1 MKTPNELRL
10 PPPESLGPLRV
21 DTLTFGQFGAISL
34 YRRSEHPSHVVL
46 FVSGDGGWNLGVVRM
61 AEIVAGMD
69 AAVAGIDIRRY
80 ENALDRPSET
90 CGYPAADFEA
100 LSQWLQ
106 KRLGY
111 PSYTTPILAGY
122 SSGATL
128 VYAILVE
135 APHGTF
141 AGALSLGFCPALPL
155 RRPLCR
161 GNGLAWVAGPK
172 GKGVSF
178 LPADSTGAPWVVLQG
193 ESDSTCY
200 ASRAAAYVRRIRG
213 ARIVELPK
221 VGHGFAVESR
231 WVPEFRDAFVRITR
245 ACRQCRCRARRR
257 CVTCRSSSFAGVAT
271 IRRSRS
277 SCRVMVDGQASTA
290 RSARPSS
297 PAASPSSASMRCATS
312 GRRGIRNEW
321 APISRGSRA
330 TIWKAGASENC
341 SGGLLARGG
350 NAPLHG
356 KSFPP
361 DLKSDVRIVA
371 LLGAA
376 RSTTFEFHLRDWL
389 GRGEAGA
396 RQATAPE
403 IQKLRGLPILCIY
416 GTDEK
421 DSVCPLLPDSLATS
435 MPVQGGHHFGGE
447 YRDLAL
453 ANPTRRLSRLTLRRC
468 GKDECRD
475 ATSGLTCQPMTSR
488 MRGDV
493 NQPAIERGT
502 K

>member
-1 MKTPNELRL
+1 MVRRL
-10 PPPESLGPLRV
+10 ILAVAFMIAACGRPRENPERASTPPPESLGPLRV
-21 DTLTFGQFGAISL
+21 DTLTFGRFGAISL
-34 YRRSEHPSHVVL
+34 YRRSEHPSYVVL

-69 AAVAGIDIRRY
+69 AAVAGVDIRRY
-80 ENALDRPSET
+80 ENALDRAPET

-178 LPADSTGAPWVVLQG
+178 LPAESTAAPWVVLQG

-231 WVPEFRDAFVRITR
+231 WVPAVRDAFVRITR
-245 ACRQCRCRARRR
+245 AMPAVSAPSATAVRDLPLVELRGRSNDSTLAIIVSGDGGWASLDRQIGETF
-257 CVTCRSSSFAGVAT
+257 VS
-271 IRRSRS
+271 
-277 SCRVMVDGQASTA
+277 
-290 RSARPSS
+290 
-297 PAASPSSASMRCATS
+297 
-312 GRRGIRNEW
+312 RGISVVGFDALRYFWKARDPERMGADLTRIARHYLESW
-321 APISRGSRA
+321 GKRELVLVGYSRGAETLPFMASRLPA
-330 TIWKAGASENC
+330 
-341 SGGLLARGG
+341 
-350 NAPLHG
+350 
-356 KSFPP
+356 
-361 DLKSDVRIVA
+361 DLKEQVRIVA

-376 RSTTFEFHLRDWL
+376 RSTTFEFHLTDWL

-421 DSVCPLLPDSLATS
+421 DSVCPLLPASLATP

-447 YRDLAL
+447 YRDLA
-453 ANPTRRLSRLTLRRC
+453 SRILRAAH
-468 GKDECRD
+468 RD
-475 ATSGLTCQPMTSR
+475 
-488 MRGDV
+488 
-493 NQPAIERGT
+493 
-502 K
+502 

>member
-1 MKTPNELRL
+1 MARRRVVALAFMIAACGRPREAPQRASP

-61 AEIVAGMD
+61 AEIIAGMD

-80 ENALDRPSET
+80 ESALDRSSET

-111 PSYTTPILAGY
+111 PSYSTPILAGY

-135 APHGTF
+135 APLGTF
-141 AGALSLGFCPALPL
+141 AGALSLGFCPELPL

-178 LPADSTGAPWVVLQG
+178 LPADSTAAPWVVLQG

-221 VGHGFAVESR
+221 VGHGFAVEAR
-231 WVPEFRDAFVRITR
+231 WVPAFRDAFVRITR
-245 ACRQCRCRARRR
+245 AMPAVPAPSAMAVRDLPLVELRARGNDSTLAII
-257 CVTCRSSSFAGVAT
+257 VSG
-271 IRRSRS
+271 
-277 SCRVMVDGQASTA
+277 DGGWASLDRQIGETFV
-290 RSARPSS
+290 S
-297 PAASPSSASMRCATS
+297 
-312 GRRGIRNEW
+312 RGISVIGLDALRYFWKTRDPERMGTDLTRITRHYLETW
-321 APISRGSRA
+321 GKRELLLVGYSRGAETLPFMASRLPA
-330 TIWKAGASENC
+330 
-341 SGGLLARGG
+341 
-350 NAPLHG
+350 
-356 KSFPP
+356 
-361 DLKSDVRIVA
+361 DLKEQVRIVA

-376 RSTTFEFHLRDWL
+376 RSTTFEFHLTDWL
-389 GRGEAGA
+389 
-396 RQATAPE
+396 
-403 IQKLRGLPILCIY
+403 
-416 GTDEK
+416 
-421 DSVCPLLPDSLATS
+421 
-435 MPVQGGHHFGGE
+435 
-447 YRDLAL
+447 
-453 ANPTRRLSRLTLRRC
+453 
-468 GKDECRD
+468 
-475 ATSGLTCQPMTSR
+475 
-488 MRGDV
+488 
-493 NQPAIERGT
+493 
-502 K
+502 